1 MSLFDALRPDGCAPF
16 RDTLL
21 ADPRP
26 LEELPPA
33 LRAHLAQCAACRELA
48 EAATFMGH
56 MTPHL
61 PVLEPPAGLT
71 DRTMEFLEPHW
82 KPARRAVTRI
92 EYRMIWGSALGLA
105 GAAAVVSLVVM
116 EARSPFGPGFAAE
129 GLLRIGLEIAG
140 VQMIAGAVLA
150 LVVLAIRAAQSSD
163 SRPSPRPD
171 HHPRGGND

>member
-1 MSLFDALRPDGCAPF
+1 MNLFDALRRDGCTPI
-16 RDTLL
+16 RDTIL

-26 LEELPPA
+26 LDALPPA
-33 LRAHLAQCAACRELA
+33 LRAHLAGCAACRELA
-48 EAATFMGH
+48 EAVALMGH
-56 MTPHL
+56 VTPHL
-61 PVLEPPAGLT
+61 PVVEPPAGLA

-116 EARSPFGPGFAAE
+116 ESRSPFGPGFAAE
-129 GLLRIGLEIAG
+129 GLLRIGVEIAG
-140 VQMIAGAVLA
+140 VQMIAGVVLA

-163 SRPSPRPD
+163 SKPSPRPD